1 MARTNRKWV
10 LKSRPEV
17 EVEQKHFALEE
28 EPVAPIADGQVLLEH
43 HYLTVNP
50 PMRMALVSGGIT
62 GKPYPLGRTMYG
74 GGLARVIES
83 RNPDFKE
90 GDLVQGELGWQLFS
104 VVDPRRRVAVK
115 RVKAPEGLPETTL
128 MHVLGSSGT
137 TAYFGITEYARPK
150 PGDTLVVS
158 TAAGSV
164 GALVCQ
170 LGRIQGCRVIGI
182 TGSDPKCNWL
192 TGTLKA
198 DAAINYKTENVEA
211 RLKEL
216 CPGGIDIY
224 FDNVGGEML
233 DAVLGQIA
241 FGARVV
247 LCGGTSQYNNDLNWY
262 GPKNYFN
269 LVYRQASMAGYFV
282 SNFAHRYD
290 EALSRLSTLL
300 RAGEMTYAEDIL
312 QGIDN
317 VPNALIRIL
326 KGDNFGVPLIRLVG

>member
-1 MARTNRKWV
+1 MPRAPDSQARMDAPTRLNINTIISERTAV
-10 LKSRPEV
+10 ATSISSR
-17 EVEQKHFALEE
+17 
-28 EPVAPIADGQVLLEH
+28 
-43 HYLTVNP
+43 
-50 PMRMALVSGGIT
+50 
-62 GKPYPLGRTMYG
+62 
-74 GGLARVIES
+74 
-83 RNPDFKE
+83 
-90 GDLVQGELGWQLFS
+90 
-104 VVDPRRRVAVK
+104 
-115 RVKAPEGLPETTL
+115 
-128 MHVLGSSGT
+128 
-137 TAYFGITEYARPK
+137 
-150 PGDTLVVS
+150 
-158 TAAGSV
+158 
-164 GALVCQ
+164 
-170 LGRIQGCRVIGI
+170 
-182 TGSDPKCNWL
+182 
-192 TGTLKA
+192 LKA

-233 DAVLGQIA
+233 DTVLGQIA

-269 LVYRQASMAGYFV
+269 LVYKQASMAGYFV

-300 RAGEMTYAEDIL
+300 RVGEMTYAEDIL